1 MREDMFWQAF
11 EDTGDPMCWL
21 VYKAAE
27 RSENKDGAGEN
38 APVSG

>member
-1 MREDMFWQAF
+1 MSNDVFWQAF

-27 RSENKDGAGEN
+27 NTDNNDGVRDEPQPLG
-38 APVSG
+38 